1 VNVQV
6 LGRTISVGGEVR
18 TTGSFGFE
26 GGMTVLKAINRA
38 GGFTEYA
45 DRRKVR
51 ITRIN
56 GQQIMVDC
64 KLALKK
70 PDLDVPLYPGDRIE
84 VVRSIL

>member
-1 VNVQV
+1 
-6 LGRTISVGGEVR
+6 
-18 TTGSFGFE
+18 
-26 GGMTVLKAINRA
+26 MTVLKAINRA

-64 KLALKK
+64 KSALKK